1 MRQDSSGAIGRIAA
15 LLACLVVASALVLA
29 WSDEAAAADKA
40 TFRLEWR
47 LTGYH
52 AAYWYA
58 KEKGFYEAEGI
69 DLDIRWGDGSGKT
82 LTSIAA
88 NNDDFGQS
96 DGVIAAAGI
105 SQGMPV
111 KAIYAVTQKS
121 TWVIVSY
128 KDKPINKPQDLVG
141 KSLSTVASHVKV
153 LQLFFRLNKV
163 PEDQVTLQV
172 VTAGVRN
179 TLFRQGRVDG
189 TMGIY
194 DGRTLDFQFL
204 ADEGKVK
211 PVVWLRLNE
220 WGYRAVGQM
229 IIANEST
236 LQNKPDL
243 VRRFLR
249 ATARGWKEAMKPENV
264 DEAIRI
270 AIKHSPNET
279 QVLEGVKAQFQNSW
293 SVLHTD
299 HSRGKP
305 LGWMAQEDWQATL
318 DAMREMEMVD
328 KVRPVGDYYT
338 NEFIP
343 SN

>member
-1 MRQDSSGAIGRIAA
+1 MSHDRGAGMGWVS
-15 LLACLVVASALVLA
+15 LVLTCLVVVAAVALG
-29 WSDEAAAADKA
+29 WTGAAGAADKA
-40 TFRLEWR
+40 VFRLEWR

-88 NNDDFGQS
+88 NTEDFGQC

-111 KAIYAVTQKS
+111 KSIYAVTQKS

-128 KDKPINKPQDLVG
+128 KDKPISKPQDLVG
-141 KSLSTVASHVKV
+141 KSLSTIASHVKV
-153 LQLFFRLNKV
+153 LQLFFRLNKI

-172 VTAGVRN
+172 VAAGVRN
-179 TLFRQGRVDG
+179 TLFRQGKVDG

-194 DGRTLDFQFL
+194 DGRTLDFHFL
-204 ADEGKVK
+204 AEEGKVK
-211 PVVWLRLNE
+211 PVTWLRLNE
-220 WGYRAVGQM
+220 WGYKAVGQM

-236 LQNKPDL
+236 LQKKPDL
-243 VRRFLR
+243 VRRFVR
-249 ATARGWKEAMKPENV
+249 ATARGWKESMKPENV
-264 DEAIRI
+264 DEAVRI

-279 QVLEGVKAQFQNSW
+279 QTLDGVKAQFQNSW
-293 SVLHTD
+293 SVLHTE
-299 HSRGKP
+299 HSKGKP
-305 LGWMAQEDWQATL
+305 LGWMAAEDWQATL
-318 DAMREMEMVD
+318 DAMKEMEMVD
-328 KVRPVGDYYT
+328 KVRPVGEYYT
-338 NEFIP
+338 NEFVP